1 MFQNGLKK
9 GNITRTLCQKREHCR
24 RGAAYSRNI
33 ANSVGHVLRYAMRN
47 ATQGLVSAYVIAYV
61 MGDARRDS
69 GTGIGGTFR

>member
-1 MFQNGLKK
+1 M
-9 GNITRTLCQKREHCR
+9 EHCR
-24 RGAAYSRNI
+24 NGAAYSRNI

-69 GTGIGGTFR
+69 GTGIGGISSASANRWCGGGIAWHW